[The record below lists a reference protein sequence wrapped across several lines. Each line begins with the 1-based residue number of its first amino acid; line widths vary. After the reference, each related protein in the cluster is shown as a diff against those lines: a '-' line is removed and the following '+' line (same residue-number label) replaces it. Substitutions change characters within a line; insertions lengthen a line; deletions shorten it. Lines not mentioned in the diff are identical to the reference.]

1 MILNKIIV
9 GFVCQ
14 QYDTEK
20 NQFIN
25 QSFIAEVDH
34 EEWEDIYGDE
44 TRTPDNAPTLNT
56 DMVQPKINSVV
67 VNDVKIPTS
76 FKVGERVF
84 VITNNDPSSLVFNE
98 FDGTIVGFKLNGIII
113 QVKDQHDDVFD
124 CDASQVHYYDRF
136 II

>member
-1 MILNKIIV
+1 MSTRATNPQHHDTIRVVCSYLYQNKGPV
-9 GFVCQ
+9 GLPGR
-14 QYDTEK
+14 YINMK
-20 NQFIN
+20 NL
-25 QSFIAEVDH
+25 
-34 EEWEDIYGDE
+34 
-44 TRTPDNAPTLNT
+44 TR
-56 DMVQPKINSVV
+56 
-67 VNDVKIPTS
+67 
-76 FKVGERVF
+76 VGGSERVF

>member
-25 QSFIAEVDH
+25 QSFIAGAQ
-34 EEWEDIYGDE
+34 WEDIYGDE

-76 FKVGERVF
+76 FKVGEKVF
-84 VITNNDPSSLVFNE
+84 VTTNNDPSSLVFCE
-98 FDGTIVGFKLNGIII
+98 FGGRIVGFKENGNII

-124 CDASQVHYYDRF
+124 CDASQVHYYDRS